1 MAYVYVDGN
10 TNALDT
16 IAEDDQIKPVL
27 HWIGFTNNNQKNN
40 IFNDSINSFS
50 DLYSFSTS
58 DIGDMAKDYANR
70 HTNNGRMHFGI
81 RHIKK
86 LKAFMFWVQDF
97 RRIDKAPTIEG
108 MNEPDFLKELD
119 QALEQAKI
127 RNQHCEDSDIKSKE
141 ASQV

>member
-16 IAEDDQIKPVL
+16 IAEDDQIKQVL
-27 HWIGFTNNNQKNN
+27 HWIGFTNNTQKNN

-70 HTNNGRMHFGI
+70 HIINGQMHFGI
-81 RHIKK
+81 CHCNI
-86 LKAFMFWVQDF
+86 
-97 RRIDKAPTIEG
+97 
-108 MNEPDFLKELD
+108 ELD
-119 QALEQAKI
+119 
-127 RNQHCEDSDIKSKE
+127 IKFLS
-141 ASQV
+141 